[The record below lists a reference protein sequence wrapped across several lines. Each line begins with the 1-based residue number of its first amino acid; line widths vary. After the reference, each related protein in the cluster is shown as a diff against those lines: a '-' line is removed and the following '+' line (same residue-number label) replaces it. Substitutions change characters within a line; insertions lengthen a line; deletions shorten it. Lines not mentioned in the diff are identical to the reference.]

1 MSLSEIQS
9 ALPSLTLEERVAL
22 HEALYALEEGVSVEE
37 WREMN
42 AAIEEAFNDPSPA
55 IPSEEVFAR
64 VEAKY
69 SRNAA

>member
-1 MSLSEIQS
+1 MSISEIQS
-9 ALPSLTLEERVAL
+9 ALPSLSLEERVAL

-42 AAIEEAFNDPSPA
+42 AAIEEAFNDPSPS

-64 VEAKY
+64 LKAEY
-69 SRNAA
+69 DQP

>member
-9 ALPSLTLEERVAL
+9 ALPSFTLEERVAL

-37 WREMN
+37 WRAMN
-42 AAIEEAFNDPSPA
+42 AAIEEAFNDPSSTISA
-55 IPSEEVFAR
+55 EQVFAKL
-64 VEAKY
+64 EAKY